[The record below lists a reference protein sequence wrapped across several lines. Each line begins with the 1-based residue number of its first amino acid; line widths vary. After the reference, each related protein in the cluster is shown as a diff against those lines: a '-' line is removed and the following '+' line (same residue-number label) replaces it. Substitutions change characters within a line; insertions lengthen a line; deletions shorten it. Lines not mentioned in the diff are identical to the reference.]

1 MDWYPWIVTLH
12 VLGAFLFVF
21 GHGAS
26 AFAALRLRGER
37 DPVRIGA
44 MLEVSTTSMWTMGIG
59 WIVLLAAGI
68 LATFMAGLWGK
79 VWIWASL
86 VIFIV
91 LTGYMTPRA
100 GGWTREVRHAVGIKA
115 PFSDPKDAPDPEPA
129 SPEELDRILRSPRI
143 FEVTAVGG
151 IGLVTI
157 IVLMVLKPF

>member
-26 AFAALRLRGER
+26 AFAALRLRRER
-37 DPVRIGA
+37 DPNRIAA

-68 LATFMAGLWGK
+68 LATFIAGLWGEA
-79 VWIWASL
+79 WIWASL
-86 VIFIV
+86 IIFIL

-100 GGWTREVRHAVGIKA
+100 AGWTRELRHAIGVKA
-115 PFSDPKDAPDPEPA
+115 PFGEKKDAPEPIPA
-129 SPEELDRILRSPRI
+129 SPEELDRILRSPRM
-143 FEVTAVGG
+143 FEVTVVGG